1 MGMISADVMLQTCI
15 NRASQPLR
23 HLLSPIGVRG
33 RVKLATGLILTPLFI
48 LVLVS
53 ANHEY
58 RLARALQADGHATA
72 VRDTIREIAATI
84 ALAVAL
90 IIGTI
95 SLSARVVEMR
105 VLRPMRHLTLAASR
119 LSEGELDARVDMK
132 RIKMSDM
139 RTLGE
144 TLNAMARILEKL
156 ALTDSLTA
164 VANRRHFDQVVSGEV
179 RRAGRMKKGLAL
191 LLVDVDKFKDYN
203 DLYGH
208 GGGDLCLKRIAQALQ
223 DTVRRPADL
232 VARYGGEEFAIL
244 LPDTDEDGALTIA
257 RQLLAAIRAL
267 GIPHHACERGIVTIS
282 IGIAVATPPPVIDP
296 VLLVERADQALYAA
310 KQAGRDRV
318 LVNESMTRAA

>member
-1 MGMISADVMLQTCI
+1 MLRTCI
-15 NRASQPLR
+15 DRASQPFRNLLR
-23 HLLSPIGVRG
+23 PIGVRG
-33 RVKLATGLILTPLFI
+33 RVMLATGLILTPLFV

-53 ANHEY
+53 ADRDY
-58 RLARALQADGHATA
+58 RLARALQAEGQADA
-72 VRDTIREIAATI
+72 VSDTIRQIAETV

-90 IIGTI
+90 VAVTI
-95 SLSARVVEMR
+95 ALSARVVEIR
-105 VLRPMRHLTLAASR
+105 VLRPIRHLTLAASR
-119 LSEGELDARVDMK
+119 LSEGELNARVDME
-132 RIKMSDM
+132 RIKMSEM

-164 VANRRHFDQVVSGEV
+164 VANRRHFDQMVSGEV
-179 RRAGRMKKGLAL
+179 KRAGRMKKGLSL

-208 GGGDLCLKRIAQALQ
+208 AGGDLCLKQIAQSLQ
-223 DTVRRPADL
+223 STVRRPGDL

-244 LPDTDEDGALTIA
+244 LPDTDEDGALTIGTE
-257 RQLLAAIRAL
+257 LLAAIRAL
-267 GIPHHACERGIVTIS
+267 SIPHAAWERGIVTIS
-282 IGIAVATPPPVIDP
+282 VGIAVACPPAAIDP

-318 LVNESMTRAA
+318 LVNERLSRAA